1 MKYGYYEVNESPSS
15 IVEYTDGAH
24 IIVLRKVTDFV
35 KNTCILEDKG
45 WSVRDSIKVIT
56 ETESFHATL
65 FRKPFK
71 GTVANNVLKNG
82 CGGINIDATRIK
94 GGGSLDNWKPSTF
107 SNRNGSGLS
116 KSHIAGSK
124 DKTND
129 ENDEKM
135 RESQLASIEK
145 MNSEGRFPAN
155 LILIHPN
162 CQKIGVKTVK
172 GTPSD
177 ARKKKTSKFSGIFGE
192 GGVAT
197 GKAGHG
203 DENGNEII
211 INYDC
216 VTDCPIQKLD
226 LQSGNRK
233 GWHSQNHNNFNMY
246 GGSSLLESKTT
257 REGFHEG
264 YNDSGG
270 ASRFFKQVH
279 SLEELKEYLT
289 ALIRC

>member
-1 MKYGYYEVNESPSS
+1 MKYGYYEENESPLA
-15 IVEYTDGAH
+15 IEEYTNGAH
-24 IIVLRKVTDFV
+24 IIVLRKVNKFISTSI
-35 KNTCILEDKG
+35 KLEDSG
-45 WSVRDSIKVIT
+45 WELRDSIKVILQNT
-56 ETESFHATL
+56 SLHATL

-71 GTVANNVLKNG
+71 GTVANNTLENG

-94 GGGSLDNWKPSTF
+94 GGGTLDNWKPSTF

-226 LQSGNRK
+226 LQSGDNSSTRINNPKLGNK
-233 GWHSQNHNNFNMY
+233 GGKMF
-246 GGSSLLESKTT
+246 GGAEQKVASISKDY
-257 REGFHEG
+257 R
-264 YNDSGG
+264 DKGG

>member
-15 IVEYTDGAH
+15 IEEYTDGAH

-71 GTVANNVLKNG
+71 GTVANNVLENG

-94 GGGSLDNWKPSTF
+94 GGGTLDNC
-107 SNRNGSGLS
+107 
-116 KSHIAGSK
+116 
-124 DKTND
+124 
-129 ENDEKM
+129 
-135 RESQLASIEK
+135 
-145 MNSEGRFPAN
+145 SEGRFPAN

-172 GTPSD
+172 GTSSD

-226 LQSGNRK
+226 TQSGITKAVKTKKSDNRVENNNQVFGK
-233 GWHSQNHNNFNMY
+233 GLGLHNPAN
-246 GGSSLLESKTT
+246 SHK
-257 REGFHEG
+257 
-264 YNDSGG
+264 DSGG
-270 ASRFFKQVH
+270 ASRYFKQVH

-289 ALIRC
+289 TLIRC

>member
-1 MKYGYYEVNESPSS
+1 MKYGYYEENESPLA
-15 IVEYTDGAH
+15 IKEYTDGAH
-24 IIVLRKVTDFV
+24 IIVLRKVNNFISTSI
-35 KNTCILEDKG
+35 KLEDEG
-45 WSVRDSIKVIT
+45 WELRDSIKVILQNT
-56 ETESFHATL
+56 SLHATL

-71 GTVANNVLKNG
+71 GTVANNVLENG
-82 CGGINIDATRIK
+82 CGGINIDVSRITYQTKSDLDSVMNPTLNTKK
-94 GGGSLDNWKPSTF
+94 GKKHTAGAMTGGINRIDAGN
-107 SNRNGSGLS
+107 SN
-116 KSHIAGSK
+116 
-124 DKTND
+124 
-129 ENDEKM
+129 
-135 RESQLASIEK
+135 
-145 MNSEGRFPAN
+145 GRFPAN

-172 GTPSD
+172 GTSSD

-226 LQSGNRK
+226 TQSGITKAVKTKKSDNRVENNNQVFGK
-233 GWHSQNHNNFNMY
+233 GLGLHNPAN
-246 GGSSLLESKTT
+246 SHK
-257 REGFHEG
+257 
-264 YNDSGG
+264 DSGG
-270 ASRFFKQVH
+270 ASRYFKQVH

-289 ALIRC
+289 TLIRC